1 MRLFPTDLDHVGL
14 LGDRNGHLDY
24 FGGPGV
30 IIVVVLMIV
39 VVIVR
44 ELS

>member
-1 MRLFPTDLDHVGL
+1 MRLFPTDLDHVGFL
-14 LGDRNGHLDY
+14 RDRDGHLDY

-30 IIVVVLMIV
+30 IIVMVFMTV